1 MESMTDKKKI
11 SKLAVVSLLF
21 IIMGFLALP
30 LCRIIRML
38 FEMNGHDLMRFQTY
52 SIALVFWLA
61 ALLFA
66 LPAVIL
72 IRLRPEKHKGLRLPL
87 LCLIASPALMV
98 GYSIPLPETQNTVIV
113 SRDKTFEGNSSEL
126 KYTAILPTLNSSAAQ
141 NQNLIW
147 CSSFQLAWNEFK
159 NDIVQE
165 PVLLSSSQKLAD
177 LLNQAPQSKQD
188 ILDSDYY
195 AKAGFVKDDII
206 GTIRRDM
213 LQKFPDEPVPAFDD
227 AASDTA
233 IIAYAFIAANV
244 RFKIPYFENDKE
256 MLFTDSTGKRTPVTS
271 FGIREED
278 DYAYYPL
285 RRQIQ
290 ILFNRHDS
298 NYKLTECAIDLYKD
312 SSPNQIVLALVESKE
327 TLTETL
333 AYIEEQHQKN
343 LEKDYDAEFGPND
356 ILLVPNLFWKITHSF
371 DELEGNTIANPKYQG
386 MPIAKATQVIQ
397 FRLDRSGAEIKS
409 ESKLYCLP
417 VPTYY
422 VFDRPFL
429 IYIKKRDAE
438 YPFFVMWVDNA
449 ELLKKYSDSKKP

>member
-1 MESMTDKKKI
+1 MEPTADKKKI

-21 IIMGFLALP
+21 IILGILALP

-52 SIALVFWLA
+52 SIALVLWLI

-72 IRLRPEKHKGLRLPL
+72 IRLRPEKNKGLRLPL

-98 GYSIPLPETQNTVIV
+98 GYAIPLPETPNTVIV
-113 SRDKTFEGNSSEL
+113 NRDKTFDGNSSEL
-126 KYTAILPTLNSSAAQ
+126 KYTAILPTLNSPAAQ
-141 NQNLIW
+141 NRNLIW

-165 PVLLSSSQKLAD
+165 PILLSSSQNLAD
-177 LLNQAPQSKQD
+177 LLNHAPQSKQD
-188 ILDSDYY
+188 ILDGDYY
-195 AKAGFVKDDII
+195 ARAGFIKDNII
-206 GTIRRDM
+206 GTIQREM
-213 LQKFPDEPVPAFDD
+213 LQKFPGEPVPAFDD

-256 MLFTDSTGKRTPVTS
+256 MLFTDSTGKQTPVTS

-285 RRQIQ
+285 RRQIH
-290 ILFNRHDS
+290 ILFNQHDS

-312 SSPNQIVLALVESKE
+312 SSPNQIVLAMVEPKE

-333 AYIEEQHQKN
+333 AYIDEQHQKN
-343 LEKDYDAEFGPND
+343 LEKDYEAEFGPND
-356 ILLVPNLFWKITHSF
+356 VLLVPNLFWKITHSF

-386 MPIAKATQVIQ
+386 MPIAKAMQVIQ

-409 ESKLYCLP
+409 ESKLYCKP
-417 VPTYY
+417 GPTYY

-429 IYIKKRDAE
+429 IYIKKRDAN

-449 ELLKKYSDSKKP
+449 ELLEKYSDSKKP